1 MFFLWGL
8 RPPTPPR
15 PRRISARGVT
25 FAGAPNSR
33 WRTSGSLAPRVRAGV
48 RAFRRLPGEKA
59 PRAHRSSEGE
69 RVSPMGGAAP
79 HTPIPEE
86 RALRAARST
95 HPPSDVLSVGA
106 EPPRP
111 RRISSAPEAPRT
123 VRPPLPRGEGWGE
136 SAPRMPGCFRFEPC
150 RVPELIRRSLRV
162 PCRGLGRSP
171 DGERNRGRVWGP
183 RVSARSSDSESAPRL
198 RERTSPRLRSAHA
211 GAWGAQP
218 PTEKTIRGGWV
229 GRAARSARS
238 SETRVSSQ
246 LRGRASPRE
255 ADPSAARAR
264 YRRGS
269 SLRLE
274 NCRRPAVRSP
284 GCGSPAA
291 RRAATAARPA
301 RARKGS
307 RGTGPRLRRTAT

>member
-1 MFFLWGL
+1 M
-8 RPPTPPR
+8 T
-15 PRRISARGVT
+15 
-25 FAGAPNSR
+25 
-33 WRTSGSLAPRVRAGV
+33 LATTGKKTLAIDSN
-48 RAFRRLPGEKA
+48 EA
-59 PRAHRSSEGE
+59 PRASACLLW
-69 RVSPMGGAAP
+69 GAQP
-79 HTPIPEE
+79 PIPPS
-86 RALRAARST
+86 RRSVRCAPLWPT
-95 HPPSDVLSVGA
+95 QPPSDVLSVGA
-106 EPPRP
+106 APPRP

-123 VRPPLPRGEGWGE
+123 VRPPLPGGEGWGE
-136 SAPRMPGCFRFEPC
+136 GSPRTPGCFRSEPC

-171 DGERNRGRVWGP
+171 DGEHNRGLVGERARPRALVRV
-183 RVSARSSDSESAPRL
+183 RVGHPGCEDARAL
-198 RERTSPRLRSAHA
+198 ACAARTRGCGGRSPPQR
-211 GAWGAQP
+211 
-218 PTEKTIRGGWV
+218 KTIRGGWV

-264 YRRGS
+264 DRRGS

-301 RARKGS
+301 RARRGS
-307 RGTGPRLRRTAT
+307 RGTGPHPRRTAT